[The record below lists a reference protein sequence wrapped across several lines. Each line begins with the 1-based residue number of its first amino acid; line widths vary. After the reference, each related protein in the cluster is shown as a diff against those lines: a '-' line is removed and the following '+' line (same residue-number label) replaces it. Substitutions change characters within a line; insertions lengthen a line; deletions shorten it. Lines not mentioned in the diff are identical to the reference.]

1 MLLLM
6 MMPAAAM
13 SSHIQGRGRGRTAA
27 ALNIVGWVWL
37 ETGKFRP
44 GVFEGPVHH

>member
-1 MLLLM
+1 

-13 SSHIQGRGRGRTAA
+13 SSPIQGRGRRRRRRTAA
-27 ALNIVGWVWL
+27 ALNIVSWVWL

-44 GVFEGPVHH
+44 GVCEGPVHH